1 MCSGFTGAS
10 YRSVS
15 VRNKKVYK
23 FRDGWVGIIPGVS
36 FALLGGGEG
45 IRNDGSEAQVSLGP
59 ASDPSRASSHKYL
72 LFMRRDTANKKS
84 REVLIFKLQTH
95 KEQCGETN
103 CIARRHAECV
113 TQELASQYNMSVWHR
128 DQDELLAM

>member
-1 MCSGFTGAS
+1 M
-10 YRSVS
+10 
-15 VRNKKVYK
+15 
-23 FRDGWVGIIPGVS
+23 GIIPGVS

-84 REVLIFKLQTH
+84 REVLIFKLQTR

-103 CIARRHAECV
+103 CIHILNFAYFTTIEKPESPTRNPDKNLKSPKAWKARKGQARKNS
-113 TQELASQYNMSVWHR
+113 TDLAW
-128 DQDELLAM
+128 